1 MLPHPLG
8 LQKDPVSSRNLGH
21 QLHPDLQVSSN
32 AHLETGVQVP
42 DDPEKKSSLH
52 MSQSPL
58 KHSGAPMQPS
68 PSNHPSHVSKQSL
81 QKSQSL
87 QEELL
92 QTTFKWLLDSKS
104 SLCPQLTS
112 VPPPEPRLPVHQG
125 SPTLGTRS
133 THPNHQ
139 MLSSS
144 SVNSACKCSLGSMFP
159 SYQYGD
165 KQVCNAVPRKQ
176 RKERTVYTKEQKLLL
191 QEHFDQ
197 CMNPSFDQRKELAL
211 MVGVTEQEIKNWFK
225 NHRARYKLKK
235 SQTAQE
241 GQPEKL

>member
-1 MLPHPLG
+1 MLLHPPV
-8 LQKDPVSSRNLGH
+8 LQKDPVNSRNLRP

-32 AHLETGVQVP
+32 AHLETGFQMP
-42 DDPEKKSSLH
+42 DDPARKSSLH

-58 KHSGAPMQPS
+58 MHSGVPMQPS
-68 PSNHPSHVSKQSL
+68 PPNHPSHISKQSL
-81 QKSQSL
+81 QKSQSPVFL

-92 QTTFKWLLDSKS
+92 QTAFKWLLDLES
-104 SLCPQLTS
+104 SLCPQLAS
-112 VPPPEPRLPVHQG
+112 VLSPEPRLPVHQG

-144 SVNSACKCSLGSMFP
+144 SVNSACTGSLGSMFP
-159 SYQYGD
+159 SYQYGE
-165 KQVCNAVPRKQ
+165 KKVCNAVPKKQ
-176 RKERTVYTKEQKLLL
+176 WKECTVYTKEQKLLL

-197 CMNPSFDQRKELAL
+197 CMNPSFDQCKGLAL
-211 MVGVTEQEIKNWFK
+211 MEQEIKNWFK
-225 NHRARYKLKK
+225 NHCARYKLKK
-235 SQTAQE
+235 SQIIQE